1 MPTDDIIGDW
11 FTNVGIVNMDEEI
24 CFALQEDERKKNPF
38 LFKKQLKC
46 YNQKAKVEKEKNK
59 KLEEKKKKL
68 EEKNEN
74 YIQTKKRSMFMF
86 AYKPVLKEL
95 KVELLEDSSTC

>member
-46 YNQKAKVEKEKNK
+46 YNQKAKVEKEKTR
-59 KLEEKKKKL
+59 
-68 EEKNEN
+68 
-74 YIQTKKRSMFMF
+74 I
-86 AYKPVLKEL
+86 VHDLKISIFL
-95 KVELLEDSSTC
+95 YAGIH